1 MIKSK
6 GQTRT
11 GEAKEGRRQN
21 KRRNKKVEEAREN
34 NKGIPVRPNEEM
46 DESNAKS
53 ERYDLA
59 R

>member
-1 MIKSK
+1 MVPAETESFPVFDNEVISFYKS
-6 GQTRT
+6 
-11 GEAKEGRRQN
+11 
-21 KRRNKKVEEAREN
+21 RNKKIEEARED

-46 DESNAKS
+46 DESSAKS